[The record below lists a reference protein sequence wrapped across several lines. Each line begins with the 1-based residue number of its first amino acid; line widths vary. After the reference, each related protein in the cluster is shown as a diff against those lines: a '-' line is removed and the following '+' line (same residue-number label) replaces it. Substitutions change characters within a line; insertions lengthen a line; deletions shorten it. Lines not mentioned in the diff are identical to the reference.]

1 MWAEHAKA
9 VVAACPTGATKR
21 GSRPCDADGEGKVEV
36 AKSGAAPPPGATE
49 HAGLARLSPGAAE
62 LDGLAAPCRAREEER
77 AYLVD
82 LLAPHPARSARPSSR
97 SRLLLPA
104 DRI

>member
-1 MWAEHAKA
+1 LPGWSHE
-9 VVAACPTGATKR
+9 R
-21 GSRPCDADGEGKVEV
+21 GSHLCDADGEGKVEV
-36 AKSGAAPPPGATE
+36 ARSGAAPPLGAAE
-49 HAGLARLSPGAAE
+49 HVGLARLSPGAAE
-62 LDGLAAPCRAREEER
+62 LDGLATPCRAREEER

-97 SRLLLPA
+97 SRLLLLA

>member
-1 MWAEHAKA
+1 MLLARLEPRKESH
-9 VVAACPTGATKR
+9 
-21 GSRPCDADGEGKVEV
+21 PCDADGEGKVEV
-36 AKSGAAPPPGATE
+36 ARSGAAPPPGAAE
-49 HAGLARLSPGAAE
+49 HAGLAMLSPGAAE

-77 AYLVD
+77 TYLVD

>member
-1 MWAEHAKA
+1 LLARLEPRK
-9 VVAACPTGATKR
+9 
-21 GSRPCDADGEGKVEV
+21 GSHPCDADGEGKVEV
-36 AKSGAAPPPGATE
+36 ARSGAAPLLGVAE
-49 HAGLARLSPGAAE
+49 HTGLARLSPGATE
-62 LDGLAAPCRAREEER
+62 LDGLAAPYRAREEER

-97 SRLLLPA
+97 SRLLVPA